1 MDFQF
6 DQKKLRYVQRV
17 LGNRVIFKIVMLFQ
31 VPLNFLTGMRIRE
44 LNEESCTVTVP
55 YRWRNK
61 NPFKSTFWAVLGMAA
76 ELSTGA
82 LVKMYTYKLEP
93 SIAIIVGDCTG
104 EFVAK
109 AMDLTT
115 FVCKDGRRI
124 AATVKKAVKT
134 GEPQEV
140 LCKTIGYS
148 QEGEEVAR
156 FTFTWKMKRREEK
169 AID

>member
-1 MDFQF
+1 MDFRF
-6 DQKKLRYVQRV
+6 DQKKLKFVQRV
-17 LGNRVIFKIVMLFQ
+17 LNNRLLFKITIFFQ
-31 VPLNFLTGMRIRE
+31 VPMNFLTGMRVRE
-44 LNEESCTVTVP
+44 LNEDSCTVTVP

-76 ELSTGA
+76 EMSTGA

-93 SIAIIVGDCTG
+93 SVAIIVGDCTG

-109 AMDLTT
+109 ATDLTT
-115 FVCKDGRRI
+115 FVCKDGKRI
-124 AATVKKAVKT
+124 AATVKKAVLI

-156 FTFTWKMKRREEK
+156 FTFTWKMKRREK
-169 AID
+169 

>member
-6 DQKKLRYVQRV
+6 DEKKLKFVQRV
-17 LGNRVIFKIVMLFQ
+17 LGNRVLFKIVLFFQ
-31 VPLNFLTGMRIRE
+31 VPMNFITSMRIRE
-44 LNEESCTVTVP
+44 LNKKSCKVTVP

-76 ELSTGA
+76 EMSTGA

-104 EFVAK
+104 EFLAK
-109 AMDLTT
+109 ATDLTT
-115 FVCKDGRRI
+115 FVCNDGGRI
-124 AATVKKAVKT
+124 AETVRKAIKT

-140 LCKTIGYS
+140 LCRTIGYS
-148 QEGEEVAR
+148 KAGEEVAR
-156 FTFTWKMKRREEK
+156 FTFTWKMKKRE
-169 AID
+169 A

>member
-1 MDFQF
+1 MGFQF
-6 DQKKLRYVQRV
+6 DQKNLRYVQRV
-17 LGNRVIFKIVMLFQ
+17 LGNRVIFKIVMLSQ

-44 LNEESCTVTVP
+44 LNEHPCRVTVP

-61 NPFKSTFWAVLGMAA
+61 NPFKSAFWAVLGMAA

-82 LVKMYTYKLEP
+82 LVKMYTYKLDP
-93 SIAIIVGDCTG
+93 AVAIIVGDCTG

-109 AMDLTT
+109 ATDLTT
-115 FVCKDGRRI
+115 FVCNDGGRI

-140 LCKTIGYS
+140 LCRTIGYS
-148 QEGEEVAR
+148 REGEEVAR
-156 FTFTWKMKRREEK
+156 FTFTWKMKRR
-169 AID
+169 

>member
-1 MDFQF
+1 MAFQF

-17 LGNRVIFKIVMLFQ
+17 LTNRLLFKIVILVQ
-31 VPLNFLTGMRIRE
+31 VPLNFLTGMHIRE
-44 LNEESCTVTVP
+44 LNEDSCTVTVP

-104 EFVAK
+104 EFIAK
-109 AMDLTT
+109 AQDLTT

-124 AATVKKAVKT
+124 ADTVKKAAKT
-134 GEPQEV
+134 GEAQQV
-140 LCKTIGYS
+140 LCRTIGYS

-156 FTFTWKMKRREEK
+156 FTFTWKMKKRE
-169 AID
+169 I

>member
-1 MDFQF
+1 
-6 DQKKLRYVQRV
+6 
-17 LGNRVIFKIVMLFQ
+17 
-31 VPLNFLTGMRIRE
+31 
-44 LNEESCTVTVP
+44 
-55 YRWRNK
+55 
-61 NPFKSTFWAVLGMAA
+61 MAA

-109 AMDLTT
+109 ATDLTT

-124 AATVKKAVKT
+124 AATVKKAIKT

-140 LCKTIGYS
+140 LCRTIGYS

-156 FTFTWKMKRREEK
+156 FTFTWKMKRREQQ
-169 AID
+169 A